1 MTTLKILKKI
11 SIIIPCKNEIN
22 FLEDFICSVT
32 AQDYPKEYTEIIVV
46 DGMSDDGSYEYLKG
60 LDIENLSVLQ
70 NPHQHVSQSLN
81 IGIKNSKGSLIVRMD
96 VHSIFPKN
104 YVSTL
109 ADYHQN
115 NPYIGNVGVPC
126 KTISPVNN
134 MISNSI
140 AAAIS
145 SPLGVGTSN
154 FRINVPK
161 KFQLVDTVPFGCWS
175 KKIFDKVGYF
185 DEDLIRNQDDEFN
198 QRILKHGF
206 EIHLLSGPIINYFSR
221 KDLRSHAKMF
231 YQYGLFKPL
240 VNKKIKKITTIR
252 QLAPVFLVAW
262 FFILILILP
271 FNFYLSL
278 NMFLFIL
285 SGYAISSFFY
295 LFLKKYNFF
304 MFFHFMTIIFITHI
318 SYGAGYIK
326 SLFIDPRSNEI
337 SSSR

>member
-1 MTTLKILKKI
+1 MKKI
-11 SIIIPCKNEIN
+11 SIIVPCKNEIN
-22 FLEDFICSVT
+22 FLEEFISSVT
-32 AQDYPKEYTEIIVV
+32 AQNYPKEYSEIIIV
-46 DGMSDDGSYEYLKG
+46 DGMSNDGSYEYLTG
-60 LDIENLSVLQ
+60 LDIENLIVLQ
-70 NPHQHVSQSLN
+70 NPHQYVSQSLN
-81 IGIKNSKGSLIVRMD
+81 IGIRNSKGSLIIRMD
-96 VHSIFPKN
+96 VHSIFPID

-109 ADYHQN
+109 VDYHN
-115 NPYIGNVGVPC
+115 KNPHIGNVGVPC
-126 KTISPVNN
+126 KTISPENN

-185 DEDLIRNQDDEFN
+185 DEELIRNQDDEFN
-198 QRILKHGF
+198 QRIIKHGF

-252 QLAPVFLVAW
+252 QLAPVFLVIW
-262 FFILILILP
+262 LFILILISP
-271 FNFYLSL
+271 FNSYISL
-278 NMFLFIL
+278 NMFLFVL
-285 SGYAISSFFY
+285 FGYAGSSFCY
-295 LFLKKYNFF
+295 LLFKKYNIL
-304 MFFHFMTIIFITHI
+304 MFFYFVVTIFITHI
-318 SYGAGYIK
+318 SYGSGYIK
-326 SLFIDPRSNEI
+326 SLFVDPRSNEI